1 MKLIMLGAPGAGK
14 GTQAEAIAL
23 KYNLPTIST
32 GNLLREAIKNG
43 TETGMKAKSFMD
55 GGQLVPDSIVIALL
69 KERMTGEDCKDG
81 FILDGFPRT
90 VNQAKTLEEM
100 DIIVDKVIDIDVKDD
115 KIVGR
120 LSGRRVCESCGAS
133 YHIDYKPTTVPG
145 ICNKCDG
152 KTVLRNDDKP
162 ETVLE
167 RLKVYHNQTAPLKE
181 YYAAQ
186 NKLFTVVGQEEIT
199 ETTRL
204 TFKAVE
210 A

>member
-14 GTQAEAIAL
+14 GTQAEAIAQ

-55 GGQLVPDSIVIALL
+55 GGQLVPDDIVVALL
-69 KERMTGEDCKDG
+69 KERMMDDDCKDG

-90 VNQAKTLEEM
+90 VAQARTLEGM
-100 DIIVDKVIDIDVKDD
+100 DIIVDKVIDIDVMDD

-133 YHIDYKPTTVPG
+133 YHIDYKPTTVEG
-145 ICNKCDG
+145 ICNKCGG

-167 RLKVYHNQTAPLKE
+167 RLRVYHNQTAPLKE
-181 YYAAQ
+181 YYTAQ
-186 NKLFTVVGQEEIT
+186 NKLFTVVGQEEIAD
-199 ETTRL
+199 TTTL

>member
-14 GTQAEAIAL
+14 GTQAEAIAQ

-55 GGQLVPDSIVIALL
+55 GGQLVPDDIVVALL
-69 KERMTGEDCKDG
+69 KERMTDDDCKDG

-90 VNQAKTLEEM
+90 VAQARTLEGM
-100 DIIVDKVIDIDVKDD
+100 DIIVDKVIDIDVMDD

-133 YHIDYKPTTVPG
+133 YHIDYKPTTVEG
-145 ICNKCDG
+145 ICNKCGG

-167 RLKVYHNQTAPLKE
+167 RLRVYHNQTAPLKE
-181 YYAAQ
+181 YYTAQ
-186 NKLFTVVGQEEIT
+186 NKLFTVVGQEEIAD
-199 ETTRL
+199 TTTL